1 MRQRNSRN
9 PDRGDTTLTHVARRI
24 DGRWFT
30 SAMADRRISQRKLAK
45 LMGVDPAS
53 IHRLLTGKRAMRMD
67 EATNLSRLL
76 GVPVADVLTHAGM
89 DVAAGAREVPVV
101 GYVDG
106 AGEVHLELE
115 GRDRVMAPPDLPA
128 NAAAVVARTDGS
140 PLDYMDGW
148 VIFFP
153 MPRENGVPPDIIG
166 RYSIVQLE
174 SGVKLLRYVRRGY
187 KKGTYNLQANVAPR
201 VESVP
206 LAWASPVLYIR
217 T

>member
-1 MRQRNSRN
+1 
-9 PDRGDTTLTHVARRI
+9 
-24 DGRWFT
+24 
-30 SAMADRRISQRKLAK
+30 MADRRISQRQLAK

-53 IHRLLTGKRAMRMD
+53 IHRLFTGKRPMRMD

-76 GVPVADVLTHAGM
+76 GVPVADVLSHAGL
-89 DVAAGAREVPVV
+89 DVAASANEVPVV

-106 AGEVHLELE
+106 AGEVHLELDSE
-115 GRDRVMAPPDLPA
+115 DRVPAPSDLPS

-148 VIFFP
+148 VIYFP
-153 MPRENGVPPDIIG
+153 LPKEDGVPPDIIG
-166 RYSIVQLE
+166 RYAIVQLE

-201 VESVP
+201 IDSVP